1 MTKMMEEIVQLCSE
15 TTECIRG
22 FAEHRAATNARMRR
36 AQQNREEEKKDRVV
50 QQRRMMQMEGV
61 IVSEKEE
68 IKEPAAGEQ
77 HIIEAPTP
85 PANVD
90 YDPEVIFKAAYVA
103 PIVDRMGRMLIDFA
117 LLLNNLVK
125 MHH

>member
-1 MTKMMEEIVQLCSE
+1 MSPYPNITPDPPMGLQTLDPQGAYPPDVSKDSMTKMMEEIVQLCSE

-61 IVSEKEE
+61 IVNENEE
-68 IKEPAAGEQ
+68 IKEPAAGGQ

-90 YDPEVIFKAAYVA
+90 
-103 PIVDRMGRMLIDFA
+103 
-117 LLLNNLVK
+117 
-125 MHH
+125 